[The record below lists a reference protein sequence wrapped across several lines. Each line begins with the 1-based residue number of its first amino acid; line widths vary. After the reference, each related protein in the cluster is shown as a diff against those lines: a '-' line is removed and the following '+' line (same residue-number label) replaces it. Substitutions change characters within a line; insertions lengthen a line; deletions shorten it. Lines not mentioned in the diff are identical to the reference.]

1 MKKITMNELAMLAYC
16 NPQLKAQIAQT
27 FTFKADGGGC
37 YNLDT
42 ILAAHGLIL
51 DNSDLNFSTAQRK

>member
-1 MKKITMNELAMLAYC
+1 MKKITMNELALLTYI

-37 YNLDT
+37 YNLDS
-42 ILAAHGLIL
+42 ILAEHGLIL
-51 DNSDLNFSTAQRK
+51 DNSDLNFSTAPHK